1 MKNKII
7 ENNGKLA
14 RVCLLTADG
23 QDGPQ
28 LDLCL
33 VVGTKGKDGPFNYW
47 NLAYGD
53 TPGTPDHQDLV
64 DWIKHLADAGAIKCG
79 VEEWIANAIS
89 YRLNNGPFKSVQKVS
104 KDGAKVDSL
113 TDDQKLQNVLDALSG
128 EEAFKIRT
136 PGQSASTLKTK
147 LATEQD
153 KGKRMAEIYAER
165 RAVEAKAKSAKG
177 KDLDKLTAQIAKLDT
192 EFDTLNA

>member
-7 ENNGKLA
+7 DNNGKQS
-14 RVCLLTADG
+14 RGCLLNADG
-23 QDGPQ
+23 QEGPQ
-28 LDLCL
+28 LDLCKFI
-33 VVGTKGKDGPFNYW
+33 GTKGKDGPFTYW
-47 NLAYGD
+47 GFAYGD

-64 DWIKHLADAGAIKCG
+64 DWIKHLADAGAIKSDPQDC
-79 VEEWIANAIS
+79 IAAAIS
-89 YRLNNGPFKSVQKVS
+89 SRLNNGPFKSVQKVS

-136 PGQSASTLKTK
+136 PGQSASSLKTK
-147 LATEQD
+147 LASEQD

-177 KDLDKLTAQIAKLDT
+177 KDLDKLSSKIAELDK

>member
-7 ENNGKLA
+7 DNNGKQS
-14 RVCLLTADG
+14 RVCLLNADG
-23 QDGPQ
+23 QEGPQ
-28 LDLCL
+28 LDLCKFI
-33 VVGTKGKDGPFNYW
+33 GTKGKDGPFTYW
-47 NLAYGD
+47 GFAYGD

-64 DWIKHLADAGAIKCG
+64 DWIKHLADAGAIKCDPQD
-79 VEEWIANAIS
+79 WIADAIS

-136 PGQSASTLKTK
+136 PGQSASSLKTK
-147 LATEQD
+147 LASEQD

-165 RAVEAKAKSAKG
+165 RAVEAKTKSAKG
-177 KDLDKLTAQIAKLDT
+177 KDLDKLTTKIAELDK